1 MVVNI
6 DLAEI
11 DLVGGNK
18 WLKRALKY
26 LMDIV
31 LSIVVKKENLT
42 PWFLFTK
49 RKMITMKSY
58 VAP

>member
-18 WLKRALKY
+18 WLNRALKY

-42 PWFLFTK
+42 P
-49 RKMITMKSY
+49 
-58 VAP
+58 

>member
-18 WLKRALKY
+18 WLNRALKY

-49 RKMITMKSY
+49 RKMINNIIDIW
-58 VAP
+58 